1 MLDKGIGAAEAVAPS
16 AIERSRFASSSVW
29 SSGIGRSFLL
39 AAGVVVLIATHAIHQ
54 AMAAVRSWRRQPSQ
68 SASARCTNLVLR
80 HAHTSRAF
88 DNGEPI
94 SQEQP
99 LEEAGF

>member
-68 SASARCTNLVLR
+68 SASARCTNPVLR
-80 HAHTSRAF
+80 HAHT
-88 DNGEPI
+88 
-94 SQEQP
+94 
-99 LEEAGF
+99 